1 MKKYNCNNTLE
12 YAHEFHRMCKTFRS
26 SRGQKICEGCPLA
39 KKPCDICH
47 ISSEHIRRVQEWSD
61 NHPETVLTDKQVEI
75 FKALNLLG
83 FRYIAK
89 DSDGAV
95 YAFTE
100 RPGKGLEAWGGNGE
114 YFNLKSKYLR
124 AGVFAG
130 VFDVISS
137 LVNWSDDKPL
147 CIAEALE
154 QAEEANP

>member
-61 NHPETVLTDKQVEI
+61 NHPETVLTGKEVEI

-100 RPGKGLEAWGGNGE
+100 RPGKGPEAWGGNGE
-114 YFNLKSKYLR
+114 YFSVKVLR
-124 AGVFAG
+124 SEVSAAV
-130 VFDVISS
+130 SP
-137 LVNWSDDKPL
+137 LVEWNDTEPL

>member
-12 YAHEFHRMCKTFRS
+12 YAHEAKRMCKTFDTCS
-26 SRGQKICEGCPLA
+26 TCPLYDM
-39 KKPCDICH
+39 PCGHLEITA
-47 ISSEHIRRVQEWSD
+47 EHIRRVQAWSD
-61 NHPETVLTDKQVEI
+61 AHPEITLTDKQVEI

-114 YFNLKSKYLR
+114 YFSVKVLR
-124 AGVFAG
+124 SEVSAAV
-130 VFDVISS
+130 SP
-137 LVNWSDDKPL
+137 LVEWNDTEPL
-147 CIAEALE
+147 CIAEA
-154 QAEEANP
+154 QIGRAHV

>member
-1 MKKYNCNNTLE
+1 MKKYNCNNTLD
-12 YAHEFHRMCKTFRS
+12 YAHEFTRMCNTFHCNS
-26 SRGQKICEGCPLA
+26 GCPLYVLPCGAA
-39 KKPCDICH
+39 KNITP
-47 ISSEHIRRVQEWSD
+47 EHIRRVQAWSD
-61 NHPETVLTDKQVEI
+61 AHPEITLTDKQVEI

-100 RPGKGLEAWGGNGE
+100 HPGKGLEAWGGNGE
-114 YFNLKSKYLR
+114 YFSVKVLR
-124 AGVFAG
+124 SEVSAA
-130 VFDVISS
+130 ISA
-137 LVNWSDDKPL
+137 LVNWSDTEPL

>member
-1 MKKYNCNNTLE
+1 MKKYNCNNTLD
-12 YAHEFHRMCKTFRS
+12 YAHEFTRMCNTFHCS
-26 SRGQKICEGCPLA
+26 SGCPLYVLPCGAA
-39 KKPCDICH
+39 KNITP
-47 ISSEHIRRVQEWSD
+47 EHIRRVQAWSD
-61 NHPETVLTDKQVEI
+61 AHPEITLTDKQVEI

-114 YFNLKSKYLR
+114 YFSVKVLR
-124 AGVFAG
+124 SEVSAA
-130 VFDVISS
+130 ISA
-137 LVNWSDDKPL
+137 LVNWNDTEPL

-154 QAEEANP
+154 QAEKTKQ

>member
-12 YAHEFHRMCKTFRS
+12 YAHEAERMCETFDNCS
-26 SRGQKICEGCPLA
+26 TCPCPLYGMSCGHLEITA
-39 KKPCDICH
+39 
-47 ISSEHIRRVQEWSD
+47 EHINRVQAWSD
-61 NHPETVLTDKQVEI
+61 AHPEIALTDKQVEI

-114 YFNLKSKYLR
+114 YFSVKVLR
-124 AGVFAG
+124 SEVSTA
-130 VFDVISS
+130 ISA

-154 QAEEANP
+154 QAEEAKP

>member
-1 MKKYNCNNTLE
+1 MKKYNCNNTLD
-12 YAHEFHRMCKTFRS
+12 YAHEFNRMCKTFDCCDDCS
-26 SRGQKICEGCPLA
+26 LCALPCEEGAITP
-39 KKPCDICH
+39 
-47 ISSEHIRRVQEWSD
+47 EHIERVQAWSD
-61 NHPETVLTDKQVEI
+61 AHPEITLTGKEVEI

-100 RPGKGLEAWGGNGE
+100 RPGKGPEAWGGNGE
-114 YFNLKSKYLR
+114 YFNIKVLR
-124 AGVFAG
+124 SEVSAAV
-130 VFDVISS
+130 SP
-137 LVNWSDDKPL
+137 LVEWNDTEPL

>member
-12 YAHEFHRMCKTFRS
+12 YAHEAKRMCKTFDNCS
-26 SRGQKICEGCPLA
+26 TCPCPLYDM
-39 KKPCDICH
+39 PCGHLEITA
-47 ISSEHIRRVQEWSD
+47 EHIRRVQAWSD
-61 NHPETVLTDKQVEI
+61 AHPEVVLTDKQREI

-114 YFNLKSKYLR
+114 YFSVKVLR
-124 AGVFAG
+124 SEVSAA
-130 VFDVISS
+130 ISA
-137 LVNWSDDKPL
+137 LVNWNDDEPL
-147 CIAEALE
+147 NI
-154 QAEEANP
+154 EEVLKNGKKLL